1 MFSEPLNHRGVV
13 VVSAVTIM
21 LLATVLAVLP
31 AGGTTTTPEP
41 DGSAAGSCG
50 SCTSVTISL
59 TTVHSPDVIIVYQSD
74 GSCAVPNLPHD
85 TSGLTYLVREDALY
99 CNNLEGYETYA
110 IAQVPLSADN
120 VTCSA
125 QTSTAISCIAFG
137 VSGANTTA
145 GDTFDGQPTV
155 TSTGGG
161 YQSGASCPQGSVSR
175 TLYPCTSAISTTKL
189 NDYVITMGT
198 DTGHTLMTSDR
209 HDGLSLI
216 AATNSGHDG
225 YAEWTVASTIFTGQQ
240 EPFGTAIGNG
250 FLVISDVIAAAAA
263 SSSGTTSSTTTSI
276 TSSSTS
282 STTSSSTSSISTQTE
297 TSACVVTFTGIG
309 NNVTQWSG
317 AC

>member
-1 MFSEPLNHRGVV
+1 MHLCDGVSDDRPFSRCDHSVQGDGNC
-13 VVSAVTIM
+13 
-21 LLATVLAVLP
+21 AT
-31 AGGTTTTPEP
+31 
-41 DGSAAGSCG
+41 
-50 SCTSVTISL
+50 
-59 TTVHSPDVIIVYQSD
+59 
-74 GSCAVPNLPHD
+74 PNLTHD

-99 CNNLEGYETYA
+99 CSNLEGYETYA
-110 IAQVPLSADN
+110 IAQAPLSGDSI
-120 VTCSA
+120 TCSA
-125 QTSTAISCIAFG
+125 QTDTWISCIVFG

-161 YQSGASCPQGSVSR
+161 YESGTSCPKGNVSG
-175 TLYPCTSAISTTKL
+175 TLYPCTNAISTTKL

-198 DTGHTLMTSDR
+198 DTGRALMTSDR

-225 YAEWTVASTIFTGQQ
+225 YAEWTVASTIFTNQQ

-250 FLVISDVIAAAAA
+250 FLVISDAIAAAA
-263 SSSGTTSSTTTSI
+263 SSGTTSSTTTSSATSSTSSK

-282 STTSSSTSSISTQTE
+282 SVSTWTE
-297 TSACVVTFTGIG
+297 TSTCVVTFTGVG
-309 NNVTQWSG
+309 HNVTQWSG